1 MHRRGNVN
9 IKVYYQQIV
18 IVIVFATSTI
28 FQGRPG
34 GRIKLAR
41 GPHAAP
47 GPHVGQP
54 WTNQIK
60 ELVSKLLVSKCYKLV
75 HDELPKLLSN
85 L

>member
-9 IKVYYQQIV
+9 IKVYYQQIAVV

-54 WTNQIK
+54 
-60 ELVSKLLVSKCYKLV
+60 CYRIMNDFK
-75 HDELPKLLSN
+75 DQLSQFS
-85 L
+85 